1 MVLKPTMI
9 NLTTERKL
17 NMINTVQ
24 VLPSQVKVGDKLF
37 AYGCIFQVKEV
48 LERNDSEGT
57 RYHPSGKF
65 YCCIADVIENV
76 DRAGAFPQAWMKD
89 FNLQGN
95 DNRTHFK
102 VVEA

>member
-1 MVLKPTMI
+1 MKTI
-9 NLTTERKL
+9 
-17 NMINTVQ
+17 
-24 VLPSQVKVGDKLF
+24 QVKPSEVKAGDKLF
-37 AYGCIFQVKEV
+37 AYGVIFQVKEV

-57 RYHPSGKF
+57 KYHPSGKV
-65 YCCIADVIENV
+65 YCCIADGIENV
-76 DRAGAFPQAWMKD
+76 DRSGVFPQAWMKD